1 MLSSI
6 TPLGQRSKG
15 MSWGRTVIGFWIGAI
30 AAGTAVFS
38 LLGVIGELFALDRVA
53 PWVSLLVVGLAAVLD
68 WAGVKPPGP
77 RRQVNEDWLGRYRD
91 WVIGFGFGAQLG
103 VGFVTIIPSFGTW
116 ALYLVATAS
125 GLPLAAALGAAF
137 GLGRSLLL
145 ITTRVIWSPS
155 ALATVMQR
163 FTGAERKARWVALAG
178 YALVLIVVGVDVV

>member
-15 MSWGRTVIGFWIGAI
+15 MSWRRTVIGFWIGAI
-30 AAGTAVFS
+30 AAGAMVFS
-38 LLGVIGELFALDRVA
+38 LLGLVGELFGLDRLA
-53 PWVSLLVVGLAAVLD
+53 PWVSLLVVAAAAVLD

-77 RRQVNEDWLGRYRD
+77 HRQVNEDWLGRYRD

-103 VGFVTIIPSFGTW
+103 LGFVTIIPSFGTW
-116 ALYLVATAS
+116 AMYLVATAS
-125 GLPLAAALGAAF
+125 GLPLAVALGAAF

-155 ALATVMQR
+155 ALAKVMQR
-163 FTGAERKARWVALAG
+163 FTGAERKARWLALAG
-178 YALVLIVVGVDVV
+178 YAVALIVVGVDVV